1 MAETTKKVLEIEIDV
16 DSGDV
21 KTLNKDVKG
30 VAKSTEKAK
39 KGVSGLA
46 GGFKRVGTAMKAA
59 GIGLVVALL
68 AKLADS
74 LGQNQKAAD
83 FFSTSMTALSLAF
96 NDFFGFISDNLGTVT
111 DYFKAIFDDPQ
122 QAVKDFA
129 EELKV
134 GLINRFKQFMETLS
148 FAGKA
153 LAQFFEG
160 DFAGAW
166 ETAKK
171 AAVEAVDIITGEENG
186 LESITNAVNRT
197 IDSIS
202 EYTKSTIESAQAIT
216 EQTKT
221 MQFSELASRRLQLQF
236 QKAAED
242 QRQIRDDETKSFEER
257 IAANERLGEILQEAA
272 EAEQAEIQKRIDFT
286 IRQNELLGVT
296 QERLLEIE
304 ALRIEQLDVE
314 ERIGGIQSEQL
325 VNRNSLLR
333 EQADYQKSII
343 DEIAEAEAKAA
354 KEKADQIEQRA
365 KDEKAAAD
373 ATVAVA
379 NATIGSL
386 SALNQAFSK
395 EDEKGRRE
403 AFKREKALGIASAV
417 INTAKSAVSA
427 YNSMAG
433 IPFVGPV
440 LAPIAAVA
448 AIAAGA
454 AQIKNITKQKYKG
467 ESGGGGGGGASG
479 LTASGGGSAPSAP
492 QFNTVGTS
500 GFNQINESLN
510 NNNRNPTKAYV
521 VSGEVSSAQSLD
533 RNRIKEAT
541 FP

>member
-134 GLINRFKQFMETLS
+134 GLINRFTQFMETLS

-257 IAANERLGEILQEAA
+257 IAANER
-272 EAEQAEIQKRIDFT
+272 
-286 IRQNELLGVT
+286 
-296 QERLLEIE
+296 
-304 ALRIEQLDVE
+304 
-314 ERIGGIQSEQL
+314 
-325 VNRNSLLR
+325 
-333 EQADYQKSII
+333 
-343 DEIAEAEAKAA
+343 
-354 KEKADQIEQRA
+354 
-365 KDEKAAAD
+365 
-373 ATVAVA
+373 
-379 NATIGSL
+379 
-386 SALNQAFSK
+386 
-395 EDEKGRRE
+395 
-403 AFKREKALGIASAV
+403 
-417 INTAKSAVSA
+417 
-427 YNSMAG
+427 
-433 IPFVGPV
+433 
-440 LAPIAAVA
+440 
-448 AIAAGA
+448 
-454 AQIKNITKQKYKG
+454 
-467 ESGGGGGGGASG
+467 
-479 LTASGGGSAPSAP
+479 
-492 QFNTVGTS
+492 
-500 GFNQINESLN
+500 
-510 NNNRNPTKAYV
+510 
-521 VSGEVSSAQSLD
+521 
-533 RNRIKEAT
+533 
-541 FP
+541 

>member
-171 AAVEAVDIITGEENG
+171 AAVEAVDIIAGEENG